1 MENSLTSD
9 SLYHAVS
16 SLTSAD
22 KSLQKS
28 ANDFLL
34 WAEGADFLSEGPL
47 FEVIAS
53 SPPAVAVYA
62 ARILQGQ
69 VKNNLEKISPELER
83 EVSLKARQAIQRNI
97 ARSVQRSLS
106 AVLAMFSIRRI
117 LNGGAEGLQAIDE
130 GGETGLMWL
139 VELAEL
145 QANASIAF
153 TGRQQASVAEAV
165 RAKSKRIFEAILKE
179 LDHQVDSSRPA
190 SEALALEAL
199 TELRR
204 FSIDPL
210 AEDFYEEFAS
220 RLIVMVAEGRHG
232 AGLEALIKLLE
243 SSQMSRILETSTL
256 QDFAEEYKAE
266 LLEWERND
274 LKKPYARMVR
284 LTLKVL
290 AALGERQESTRSIT
304 VEWAALLCKFAE
316 LNPQLL
322 LLDTPLA
329 EPLASALNTLSSSL
343 SPHSPGPLK
352 QAALDFL
359 RATASVVRG
368 TSVDKDEEGEDE
380 EEEKEKE
387 ERNLIYRNEGGS
399 RRLAGVGY
407 AWLRAALEAHVL
419 RSPEEVAFWRKL
431 TFGSREA
438 VVEDAYDG
446 FAEARRTLKDLLDE
460 LALLFSVLGKDILV
474 EALRALGPE
483 FVIEWDKPS
492 SEQVNP
498 KNGSKSLDIPQQ
510 NGGISSP
517 RHLTDLDAARLE
529 IFLLFVQSSCFH
541 LPTTPSS
548 FLDSALIHFCT
559 LPPSEPSTAVA
570 SVISLLYESSANN
583 ISPAAAA
590 AAASFLSSTIVS
602 PRLEFAIDVS
612 LESLEGLAMSIRSGD
627 PSVSWI
633 KAIDSVAFAAL
644 ERAEHHRGLRAL
656 EVALALI
663 VEDPPLWQGRLQ
675 GFLDRVQAI
684 LDKFVTENFEK
695 NEADFLA
702 ILEAFVTV
710 LRAREHD
717 DTETA
722 EFKEGVRQI
731 ILKNLPILER
741 ILSSDSH
748 CPSREVPY
756 SSSRSLRRVPESL
769 IRLLKATSS
778 VFPSSQ
784 LDLSPLLLAPS
795 LYSTSL
801 DLPSRFQIIEVLS
814 SYLSH
819 SSPESSAE
827 LRPIFSKFQQFFQEQ
842 FPLIRQ
848 GPSDDFELFAES
860 FSKFQCNLISFQP
873 IIFFES
879 ELIFPI
885 VRLTSLVLEQAS
897 SPETIRAIYRY
908 VLPYKRYVL

>member
-16 SLTSAD
+16 SLTSSD

-83 EVSLKARQAIQRNI
+83 EICYKARQAIQRNI

-220 RLIVMVAEGRHG
+220 RLIVMVAEGRHS

-256 QDFAEEYKAE
+256 QDFEEEYRAE

-274 LKKPYARMVR
+274 LKRPYARMVR

-290 AALGERQESTRSIT
+290 AALGGRQESTRSIT
-304 VEWAALLCKFAE
+304 AEWATLLCKFAE

-343 SPHSPGPLK
+343 SPNSPGPLK

-368 TSVDKDEEGEDE
+368 TSVDKDEEGGDE
-380 EEEKEKE
+380 EEEKEEK
-387 ERNLIYRNEGGS
+387 NLIYRNEGGS

-483 FVIEWDKPS
+483 FVVEWDKPN
-492 SEQVNP
+492 SEQTNP
-498 KNGSKSLDIPQQ
+498 KNGSKSLHIPQQ
-510 NGGISSP
+510 NGDISSP
-517 RHLTDLDAARLE
+517 CHLTDLDAARLE

-548 FLDSALIHFCT
+548 FFDSALIHFCT

-590 AAASFLSSTIVS
+590 AAAAFLSSTITS

-612 LESLEGLAMSIRSGD
+612 LESLEGLALSIRSGD

-656 EVALALI
+656 EVALTLI

-702 ILEAFVTV
+702 ILEAFVGV

-741 ILSSDSH
+741 ILSSDSP
-748 CPSREVPY
+748 CPSTEVPY
-756 SSSRSLRRVPESL
+756 SSSKSLRRVPESL

-827 LRPIFSKFQQFFQEQ
+827 LRPIFAKFQQFFQEQ
-842 FPLIRQ
+842 FPLMRQ
-848 GPSDDFELFAES
+848 GASDDFELFAES

-873 IIFFES
+873 KIFYES

-908 VLPYKRYVL
+908 V